1 MQASWGDSSI
11 CSPIPEPGVSV
22 FTCELR
28 VWLQGAQETRGDA
41 GRRQVRALRPSLPS
55 AARSL
60 SPSSLVSGFQVLPPH
75 GTAIGGDNGCVS
87 RPQLQQK
94 AAPAHSGALGEW
106 RNSEQPSGTRVAG
119 PAWARCL
126 SLRLSV
132 HASPSL
138 PTKDTGRVM
147 ERAVLTPVRR
157 RVPVVLGGTWRAP
170 GKHSPPGAPLPRFH
184 LPPGFPTLQKKR
196 WLVH

>member
-1 MQASWGDSSI
+1 MQASWGDGSI

-119 PAWARCL
+119 PGL
-126 SLRLSV
+126 GTMSE
-132 HASPSL
+132 P
-138 PTKDTGRVM
+138 
-147 ERAVLTPVRR
+147 TPVCARQPKPADQR
-157 RVPVVLGGTWRAP
+157 HRPGDGTAGPHP
-170 GKHSPPGAPLPRFH
+170 G
-184 LPPGFPTLQKKR
+184 
-196 WLVH
+196 